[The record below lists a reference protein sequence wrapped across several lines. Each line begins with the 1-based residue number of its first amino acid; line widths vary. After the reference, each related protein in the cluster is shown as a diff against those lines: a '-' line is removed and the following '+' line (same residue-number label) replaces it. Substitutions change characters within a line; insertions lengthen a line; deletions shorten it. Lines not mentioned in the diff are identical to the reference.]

1 MKTTKIHFLLT
12 SEKSRT
18 ISFAVSKRT
27 IKTLLCITGAMVLF
41 LASLGMHGIRSDRT
55 LLLKQQVASLE
66 KDLDTAKSTNK
77 GYNTQITKLE
87 TEMEALLSN
96 AVNEL
101 NQRSRVIESI
111 FHAVGIDFSVK
122 DADTV
127 IDSDAGMGGS
137 YIPFDDKLYENLLF
151 TTDNYLDKIQAIPL
165 GAPVPGRITSGY
177 GRRIDPFTHKPA
189 IHYGID
195 IQNKRGT
202 KIVATADGK
211 VVKTGYDKGYG
222 KFIKIDHGNE
232 FHTLFGHAKKI
243 LVKKGQRI
251 KRGHTI
257 GLVGN
262 TGRSTG
268 PHLHY
273 EIHFK
278 KKTINPYKYMKIAKH
293 IPSD

>member
-1 MKTTKIHFLLT
+1 MKTTKIHVLLT

-18 ISFAVSKRT
+18 ISFAVSKHT
-27 IKTLLCITGAMVLF
+27 IKILLCITGAMVLSLVLF
-41 LASLGMHGIRSDRT
+41 LVSLSMHGTLCPDRT
-55 LLLKQQVASLE
+55 LLLKQQITSLE
-66 KDLDTAKSTNK
+66 KKLGAAKF
-77 GYNTQITKLE
+77 E
-87 TEMEALLSN
+87 TDMEATLSN

-101 NQRSRVIESI
+101 NQRSQVIESI
-111 FHAVGIDFSVK
+111 FHAVGIDFNVK
-122 DADTV
+122 DAKTV
-127 IDSDAGMGGS
+127 IDSDAGIGGP

-151 TTDNYLDKIQAIPL
+151 TTDSYLDKIQAVPL
-165 GAPVPGRITSGY
+165 GAPIPGRITSGY
-177 GRRIDPFTHKPA
+177 GRRLDPFTHKPA

-211 VVKTGYDKGYG
+211 VIETGYDRGYG

-232 FHTLFGHAKKI
+232 FNTLFSHAKKI
-243 LVKKGQRI
+243 CVRKGQII
-251 KRGHTI
+251 KRGQII

-278 KKTINPYKYMKIAKH
+278 KKTINPYKYMKIAKY
-293 IPSD
+293 IPSN

>member
-1 MKTTKIHFLLT
+1 MKTTKIHVLLT

-18 ISFAVSKRT
+18 ISFAVSKHT
-27 IKTLLCITGAMVLF
+27 IKILLCITCAMVLSLVLF
-41 LASLGMHGIRSDRT
+41 FVSLGMHAGRT
-55 LLLKQQVASLE
+55 LLLKQQITSLE
-66 KDLDTAKSTNK
+66 KKLDAA
-77 GYNTQITKLE
+77 KLE
-87 TEMEALLSN
+87 TDIEATLSN

-101 NQRSRVIESI
+101 NQRNRVIESI
-111 FHAVGIDFSVK
+111 FHAVGIDFTVK
-122 DADTV
+122 DAKTV
-127 IDSDAGMGGS
+127 IDPDAGIGGP

-151 TTDNYLDKIQAIPL
+151 TADSYLDKIQAVPL

-202 KIVATADGK
+202 KIMATADGK
-211 VVKTGYDKGYG
+211 VIETGYNRGYG

-232 FHTLFGHAKKI
+232 FNTLFSHAKKI
-243 LVKKGQRI
+243 CVRKGQII
-251 KRGHTI
+251 KRGQII

-278 KKTINPYKYMKIAKH
+278 KKTINPYKYMKIAKY
-293 IPSD
+293 IPSN

>member
-1 MKTTKIHFLLT
+1 MKTTKIHVLLT

-18 ISFAVSKRT
+18 ISFAVSRHT
-27 IKTLLCITGAMVLF
+27 IKILLGITGAMVLSLVLF
-41 LASLGMHGIRSDRT
+41 LVSLSMHGTLYPDRT
-55 LLLKQQVASLE
+55 LLLKQQITSLE
-66 KDLDTAKSTNK
+66 KKLGAAKF
-77 GYNTQITKLE
+77 E
-87 TEMEALLSN
+87 TDMEATLSN

-101 NQRSRVIESI
+101 NQRSQVIESI
-111 FHAVGIDFSVK
+111 FHAVGIDFTVK
-122 DADTV
+122 DAKTV
-127 IDSDAGMGGS
+127 IDSDAGIGGP

-151 TTDNYLDKIQAIPL
+151 TTDSYLDKIQAVPL
-165 GAPVPGRITSGY
+165 GAPIPGRITSGY
-177 GRRIDPFTHKPA
+177 GRRLDPFTHKPA

-211 VVKTGYDKGYG
+211 VIETGYDRGYG

-232 FHTLFGHAKKI
+232 FNTLFSHAKKI
-243 LVKKGQRI
+243 CVRKGQII
-251 KRGHTI
+251 KRGQII

-278 KKTINPYKYMKIAKH
+278 KKTINPYKYMKIAKY
-293 IPSD
+293 IPSNK

>member
-1 MKTTKIHFLLT
+1 MKTTKIHVLLT

-18 ISFAVSKRT
+18 ISFAVSKQT
-27 IKTLLCITGAMVLF
+27 IKILLCITGAMVL
-41 LASLGMHGIRSDRT
+41 SLVLFIVSLSIHGTLYPGRT
-55 LLLKQQVASLE
+55 LLLKQQIASLE
-66 KDLDTAKSTNK
+66 KKLDEAKF
-77 GYNTQITKLE
+77 E
-87 TEMEALLSN
+87 ADMEATLSN

-101 NQRSRVIESI
+101 NQRNRVIESI
-111 FHAVGIDFSVK
+111 FHAVGIDFTVK
-122 DADTV
+122 DAKTV
-127 IDSDAGMGGS
+127 IDPDAGIGGP

-151 TTDNYLDKIQAIPL
+151 TADSYLDKIQAVPL
-165 GAPVPGRITSGY
+165 GAPIPGRITSGY
-177 GRRIDPFTHKPA
+177 GRRLDPFTHKPA

-211 VVKTGYDKGYG
+211 VIETGYDRGYG

-232 FHTLFGHAKKI
+232 FNTLFGHAKKI
-243 LVKKGQRI
+243 CVRKDQIIKQGQI
-251 KRGHTI
+251 I

-278 KKTINPYKYMKIAKH
+278 KKTINPYKYMKIAKY
-293 IPSD
+293 IPSN

>member
-1 MKTTKIHFLLT
+1 MKTTKIHVLLT

-18 ISFAVSKRT
+18 ISFAVSRHT
-27 IKTLLCITGAMVLF
+27 IKILLGITGAMVLSLVLF
-41 LASLGMHGIRSDRT
+41 LVSLSMHGTLYPDRT
-55 LLLKQQVASLE
+55 LLLKQQITSLE
-66 KDLDTAKSTNK
+66 KKLGA
-77 GYNTQITKLE
+77 TKFE
-87 TEMEALLSN
+87 TDMEATLSN

-101 NQRSRVIESI
+101 NQRSQVIESI
-111 FHAVGIDFSVK
+111 FHAVGIDFTVK
-122 DADTV
+122 DAKTV
-127 IDSDAGMGGS
+127 IDSDAGIGGP

-151 TTDNYLDKIQAIPL
+151 TTDSYLDKIQAVPL
-165 GAPVPGRITSGY
+165 GAPIPGRITSGY
-177 GRRIDPFTHKPA
+177 GRRLDPFTHKPA

-211 VVKTGYDKGYG
+211 VIETGYDRGYG

-232 FHTLFGHAKKI
+232 FNTLFSHAKKI
-243 LVKKGQRI
+243 CVRKGQII
-251 KRGHTI
+251 KRGQII

-278 KKTINPYKYMKIAKH
+278 KKTINPYKYMKIAKY
-293 IPSD
+293 IPSN